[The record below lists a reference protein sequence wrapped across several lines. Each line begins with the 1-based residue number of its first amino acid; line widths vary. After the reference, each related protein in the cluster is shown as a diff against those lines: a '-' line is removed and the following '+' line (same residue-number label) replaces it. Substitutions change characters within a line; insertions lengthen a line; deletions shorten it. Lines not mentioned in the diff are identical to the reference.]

1 MNLIVEALRAGWRV
15 SSVAN
20 VLAHGQNDE
29 GRGFIIT
36 LSEPNQHLVRKVYL
50 PSSEEA
56 LKLFSN

>member
-1 MNLIVEALRAGWRV
+1 MNKIVEALNAGWTV

-29 GRGFIIT
+29 GRGFLVT
-36 LSEPNQHLVRKVYL
+36 LTEPNLYMLRKEYL
-50 PSSEEA
+50 PFSEEA